1 MSARENIAKN
11 IIQQLENMTDPAP
24 NFVTREHFDVQKLA
38 ITQYPAVL
46 VYTANED
53 REDISTDERQA
64 TITFQLRCFL
74 RGNELDTQRNIHPDL
89 SVEMGDTA
97 AAIKLT
103 SKLRDDIEFY
113 NECSKNAQL
122 NYQKHH
128 SEEVVNTYLNKFF
141 NSL

>member
-1 MSARENIAKN
+1 MPTIA
-11 IIQQLENMTDPAP
+11 AG
-24 NFVTREHFDVQKLA
+24 
-38 ITQYPAVL
+38 
-46 VYTANED
+46 
-53 REDISTDERQA
+53 
-64 TITFQLRCFL
+64 TFAMNCGFL
-74 RGNELDTQRNIHPDL
+74 GIPCVGYSELDTQRNIHPDL

-103 SKLRDDIEFY
+103 SKLRDDNEFY